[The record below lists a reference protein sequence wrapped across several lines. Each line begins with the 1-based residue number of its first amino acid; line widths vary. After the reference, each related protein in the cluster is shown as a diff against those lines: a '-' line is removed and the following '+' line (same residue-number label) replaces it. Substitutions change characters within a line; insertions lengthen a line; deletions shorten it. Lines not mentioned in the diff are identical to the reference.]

1 MASSSTLRLAA
12 VALAMV
18 ASGHLASSSMMPR
31 QPRVFATL
39 FGDAA
44 PKTSSVAFVES
55 DELSALV
62 VDVPGADVL
71 RGSLDLSDLQTKV
84 EALLARTADGTLE
97 EGATKVFV
105 ACSDCEAES
114 SEVEALV
121 RSELVA
127 MWANAVKPAQ
137 YEAAPLSDFVDV
149 DVRVL
154 PDSRNPTCAAAVDGL
169 KSALASA
176 GVSNR
181 LDGVVASGGG
191 SGGGAP
197 AQADMES
204 LFACHGAMEGAF
216 QTFVDQLPALSAAL
230 AEIDVEEFGA
240 ACDDALDA
248 AVQHFNGASAAF
260 DGTASKA
267 AKGKELVSK
276 VHGELRPLYLAKLA
290 ELNELANSRLK
301 KSFRKLS
308 ITDGSLLKDMEAGV
322 KDADAFFSANA
333 KKMVCRGAGWSANQE
348 RRAMVSKM
356 RAFVK
361 ERLQV
366 LHLGGKYV
374 PGMRRKPVAVSLHWL
389 VRHPL
394 QLLDAIQDSLSFDDE
409 MEYDPNMD
417 YGELDGMI
425 RTPQGVTDETNAYA
439 ARVSA
444 NAEVE

>member
-1 MASSSTLRLAA
+1 MPASPTLRLAA
-12 VALAMV
+12 LALMV
-18 ASGHLASSSMMPR
+18 VSSVHFATSSMMPR
-31 QPRVFATL
+31 QPRVFASL

-44 PKTSSVAFVES
+44 PKSSSVAFIES
-55 DELSALV
+55 EELCALV

-71 RGSLDLSDLQTKV
+71 RGELDLSDLQTKV
-84 EALLARTADGTLE
+84 EALLADGTLE
-97 EGATKVFV
+97 TGTIKVFV
-105 ACSDCEAES
+105 ACSDCEVEA

-121 RSELVA
+121 DSELAA
-127 MWANAVKPAQ
+127 MWANAVKPAKHT
-137 YEAAPLSDFVDV
+137 AAPLSDFVEV

-154 PDSRNPTCAAAVDGL
+154 PDSRDPTCAGAVSGL

-176 GVSNR
+176 GVSDR
-181 LDGVVASGGG
+181 LDGAAGTASPPPV
-191 SGGGAP
+191 SV
-197 AQADMES
+197 DMES
-204 LFACHGAMEGAF
+204 FFACHSAMEGAF
-216 QTFVDQLPALSAAL
+216 QAFVEQLPALSAAL

-248 AVQHFNGASAAF
+248 AMQSYNDAAASFSSAPA
-260 DGTASKA
+260 KA
-267 AKGKELVSK
+267 AKGKELVAK
-276 VHGELRPLYLAKLA
+276 VHEELRPLYLAKLT

-322 KDADAFFSANA
+322 KDADAFFSATA
-333 KKMVCRGAGWSANQE
+333 KKMVCRGAGWSANKE
-348 RRAMVSKM
+348 RRAMVTKM

-409 MEYDPNMD
+409 MEYDPNME
-417 YGELDGMI
+417 YGVDADGVI
-425 RTPQGVTDETNAYA
+425 RTPREVSDATNAYA

-444 NAEVE
+444 EAQLE